1 VLKTLFAAGIVAVSI
16 GCAAAPPA
24 PAALDPANDA
34 CRHCR
39 MAVSD
44 RRFAA
49 QIVAR
54 GEEPLFFDDLGCL
67 RDYVAAHPDLPR
79 GAAVF
84 VADHRTRE
92 WIDGSR
98 AVFARQPALATP
110 MASGLVAHADAASR
124 DRDPEAAGARAVPA
138 AEVLG
143 PLAGQSGGDR

>member
-1 VLKTLFAAGIVAVSI
+1 MLRILLAAGAAAVVA
-16 GCAAAPPA
+16 GCAGGPPA

-34 CRHCR
+34 CRQCR

-54 GEEPLFFDDLGCL
+54 GEDPLFFDDLGCL
-67 RDYVAAHPDLPR
+67 RDYVLGHEDLPR
-79 GAAVF
+79 SAAVF
-84 VADHRTRE
+84 VADHRTGE
-92 WIDGSR
+92 WIEAR
-98 AVFARQPALATP
+98 KAVFARQPSLATP

-143 PLAGQSGGDR
+143 ALAGQSEGTR